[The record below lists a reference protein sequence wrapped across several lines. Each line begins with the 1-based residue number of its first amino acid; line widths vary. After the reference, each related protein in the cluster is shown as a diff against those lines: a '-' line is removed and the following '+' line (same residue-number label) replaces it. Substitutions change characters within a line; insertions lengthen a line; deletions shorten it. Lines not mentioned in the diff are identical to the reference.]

1 MSYTS
6 DIPAREELRIRDLQL
21 AEECAASWP
30 SPGPTSA
37 RGGDTAPPLVRWLA
51 VRDAVEAWHMASD
64 PVTAVAEALGHIDAV
79 QREVC
84 DDLVEAYQRAAHRDD
99 PISFDADPIEV
110 SDPSDRF
117 VVLSW
122 PTAVLSSPG
131 EPVEVLKLRTGR
143 DGTSVEEAAVLLTGG
158 PEGASFVDLM
168 LSHDD
173 QVRIELIEDERQAA
187 LSRLFAT
194 ARRITELRPSQRPVT
209 PGRACYMGCTRPAY
223 CGAYPPATD
232 RTPGSRARLVVVSKT
247 ALATLARCERRAAW
261 RHFYSIPP
269 DPTDTEDVGPGVGLH
284 VHDILAASLV
294 EEHPDPI
301 IDELLAS
308 VPPDEVASVRF
319 CIDNHLAID
328 DEHDGPLTYRRPDLQ
343 AGLTFVV
350 DEGAVPGAP
359 GETEQVAVTVICEI
373 DAVGREAD
381 GTAAIIEHKTSDRP
395 LPHEQDLYA
404 VAGWQ
409 HLTAAGYPPDVIAV
423 HHHFLARPESPRCER
438 AAFGPEDIAAATD
451 RLQDVV
457 EQVARWDPFNAA
469 APRPKTSFDSY
480 CAHCPFQARCARHD
494 GPLPPPTAPLS
505 PG

>member
-6 DIPAREELRIRDLQL
+6 VIHDAEVLRIRDLQL

-51 VRDAVEAWHMASD
+51 VRDAIEAWHTAAD
-64 PVTAVAEALGHIDAV
+64 PDAAVAGALGHLDPV
-79 QREVC
+79 QREIC
-84 DDLVEAYQRAAHRDD
+84 GGLIEAYQRAARRDD
-99 PISFDADPIEV
+99 PISFDVDPIEV
-110 SDPSDRF
+110 SDRTDRF
-117 VVLSW
+117 VLRSW

-131 EPVEVLKLRTGR
+131 EPAEVVKLRTGG
-143 DGTSVEEAAVLLTGG
+143 DGTGVDEAAVLVTGG

-173 QVRIELIEDERQAA
+173 QVQIELTDEERHAA
-187 LSRLFAT
+187 LSRLFGT
-194 ARRITELRPSQRPVT
+194 ARRVTELRPSQRVVT
-209 PGRACYMGCTRPAY
+209 PGRACYMGCVRPAY

-261 RHFYSIPP
+261 KHFYSIPP
-269 DPTDTEDVGPGVGLH
+269 DSTDIEDTGPGVGLH
-284 VHDILAASLV
+284 VHDILAAILL
-294 EEHPDPI
+294 EEHPKPLV
-301 IDELLAS
+301 DELLAN
-308 VPPDEVASVRF
+308 VPPSEVADVRF

-328 DEHDGPLTYRRPDLQ
+328 DEHDGPLTYRRPNLQ
-343 AGLTFVV
+343 AGLTFVI
-350 DEGAVPGAP
+350 DDGAAPGAP
-359 GETEQVAVTVICEI
+359 GKTEQVAAVVICEI

-381 GTAAIIEHKTSDRP
+381 GTAAIVEHKTSDRP

-409 HLTAAGYPPDVIAV
+409 HLTAAGYPPDIIAV
-423 HHHFLARPESPRCER
+423 HHHFLARSDSPRCER
-438 AAFGPEDIAAATD
+438 AAFGPEDISAATA
-451 RLQDVV
+451 RLQAVV
-457 EQVARWDPFNAA
+457 ERVARWDPLNAA
-469 APRPKTSFDSY
+469 RPDPKASFDSY

-494 GPLPPPTAPLS
+494 GPLPPTTPL
-505 PG
+505 PR